1 MKTKRKMLRIFLM
14 LFGLFWLGG
23 QKAFAQDKYERNIT
37 LTSNFT
43 VGLDELYSYLALEY
57 GKGINRVSVKNGETF
72 MININSLAN
81 FKEITYL
88 CAKNNISYDEQ
99 SNQIKITGAG
109 SFDFRYTTQISG
121 QTEQEWDVI
130 IDVNYFGVLQYG
142 AGDAPEKIAVVGKND
157 PRVGETIDGYVYLS
171 EEATL
176 SVPFNFPSTKW
187 FGVDNGINN
196 SLETIILNGTHSVS
210 LETLKSTGY
219 SEFAVRFR
227 DGTSNELS
235 SGLGGGESW
244 DNFKLIAAPTQYTI
258 QATAKPS
265 HGGTVTGT
273 GTFEEGSEVKLI
285 ATANE
290 GFVFKNWTENEVEV
304 SNEASYSF
312 TATENRE
319 LVANFKLKE
328 LKISATADPEVGG
341 TVSGNGTYNYGD
353 KVALVATP
361 ANGYHFVSWMEGAD
375 VVSTNASY
383 TFTATTERTFV
394 AKFEKVVI
402 APKIT
407 TTSLPNTQQNQ
418 AYDYQLTATGTA
430 PLTWKISSGNLPQG
444 LNLSSDGK
452 ISGTPTQDGSFNF
465 TVQVSNSAGND
476 TKQFSITVVKEVITV
491 SGVTLDKDAL
501 KLVEGNT
508 ATLIATISPADA
520 TNQAVTW
527 ESSDTNIASV
537 DSNGKVTAIKAGT
550 ATISVKTNDGGF
562 TATCKVTVIAKVIK
576 VSGVTLDKDALKLVE
591 GNTATLI
598 ATISPAN
605 ATNQAV
611 TWESSDTNVATVDDN
626 GKVTAIKA
634 GTATISVKTNDGG
647 FTATCE
653 VTVTTKVIKV
663 SGVSLDKDALKLVEG
678 NTATLIATISPA
690 NATNQAVT
698 WESSDTSIASVDS
711 NGKVTAIKA
720 GAATISVKT
729 NDGGF
734 TASCKVTVIAK
745 VIKVSGVSLDKNA
758 LKLVEGNT
766 ATLIATIS
774 PANATNQAVTWES
787 SDTNIASVDSNGK
800 VTAIKAGTATI
811 SVKTNDGG
819 LTASCKVTVI
829 APKPDTPTN
838 LNISALYQREA
849 EIAWD
854 GGSASKWKVSY
865 NNNDSIVTENKILL
879 LGLIPGETCEA
890 TVQAISEQTE
900 SEAVK
905 IAIPTHPLTTT
916 EELVPHLWDEE
927 LPSGAEVRLIIK
939 DCKSP
944 IKTIKLTQGQTTST
958 IIGSYFTVG
967 KEEIR
972 IDLELEDGTVWE
984 LYYQTN

>member
-550 ATISVKTNDGGF
+550 ATISVKTNDGG
-562 TATCKVTVIAKVIK
+562 
-576 VSGVTLDKDALKLVE
+576 
-591 GNTATLI
+591 
-598 ATISPAN
+598 
-605 ATNQAV
+605 
-611 TWESSDTNVATVDDN
+611 
-626 GKVTAIKA
+626 
-634 GTATISVKTNDGG
+634 
-647 FTATCE
+647 
-653 VTVTTKVIKV
+653 
-663 SGVSLDKDALKLVEG
+663 
-678 NTATLIATISPA
+678 
-690 NATNQAVT
+690 
-698 WESSDTSIASVDS
+698 
-711 NGKVTAIKA
+711 
-720 GAATISVKT
+720 
-729 NDGGF
+729 
-734 TASCKVTVIAK
+734 
-745 VIKVSGVSLDKNA
+745 
-758 LKLVEGNT
+758 
-766 ATLIATIS
+766 
-774 PANATNQAVTWES
+774 
-787 SDTNIASVDSNGK
+787 
-800 VTAIKAGTATI
+800 
-811 SVKTNDGG
+811 